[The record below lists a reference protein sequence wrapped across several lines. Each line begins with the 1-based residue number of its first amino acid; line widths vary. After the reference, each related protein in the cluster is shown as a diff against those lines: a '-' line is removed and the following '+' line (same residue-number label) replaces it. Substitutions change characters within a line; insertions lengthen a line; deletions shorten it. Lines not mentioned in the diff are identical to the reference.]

1 LPFSEFKVIVPIPHK
16 HWYPEK
22 PQTIGEYIR
31 KVRMDKQLFQEDI
44 ALLIGVSTDCI
55 TNWENGR
62 ANPQIQYMPKILEF
76 LGFMPL
82 EIDEYTLSGMI
93 KSYRVKNGLS
103 HKKMGDVLGVDAS
116 TIRAWEKGESISQ
129 VKTKKLIE
137 KLIGKIGCKTS

>member
-1 LPFSEFKVIVPIPHK
+1 
-16 HWYPEK
+16 
-22 PQTIGEYIR
+22 
-31 KVRMDKQLFQEDI
+31 MDKQLFQEDI